1 MIRTRLLS
9 ALIGAAGLVVLSA
22 TLAQAAPTPSV
33 SRYMH
38 TVSTTTGYNEGCA
51 MGGTNASGVVVLDFG
66 EPDYH
71 SSGGWG
77 TYDYGNA
84 FVTNA
89 QIAAFAEQY
98 AYGYWKCSGAGPR
111 LELAVGTSN
120 YGSNV
125 SNAGGVAFGQM
136 VNSINSWLNAQ
147 NIAYQIS
154 IRGADDMELDWN
166 SVATTEAWENGYQS
180 ATSLYLFDYGDLAG
194 CPPYGS
200 CDNGWTQSS
209 VWYKS
214 WGLKDAIPLPEIY
227 YSSQASEWYDAS
239 LYSALHEPN
248 GKYKFEGTM
257 TQYAACGSCTYSPAA
272 GYNALSNAINGD
284 SRTTDTP
291 PDSTDISNAN

>member
-1 MIRTRLLS
+1 MIRTRLIP
-9 ALIGAAGLVVLSA
+9 ALVGFVGALALSA
-22 TLAQAAPTPSV
+22 TIAQAAPTPSV

-38 TVSTTTGYNEGCA
+38 TVNKTTGYNEGCA

-66 EPDYH
+66 EPYY
-71 SSGGWG
+71 SGGWG

-98 AYGYWKCSGAGPR
+98 AYGYWQCSGAGPR

-125 SNAGGVAFGQM
+125 SNAGGVAFGQTI
-136 VNSINSWLNAQ
+136 NAINSWLVAQ

-154 IRGADDMELDWN
+154 IRGANDMELDWN
-166 SVATTEAWENGYQS
+166 SYATTKAWEDGYQS

-227 YSSQASEWYDAS
+227 YSSQASEWYQAS
-239 LYSALHEPN
+239 LYSALYEPN
-248 GKYKFEGTM
+248 GKYKFEGSM
-257 TQYAACGSCTYSPAA
+257 TQYAACGSCTNSPAT
-272 GYNALSNAINGD
+272 GYDELTNALNAD
-284 SRTTDTP
+284 SRTTNTP

>member
-120 YGSNV
+120 YGSQV
-125 SNAGGVAFGQM
+125 TNAGGVAFGQM
-136 VNSINSWLNAQ
+136 INSINSWLNSQ
-147 NIAYQIS
+147 SIAYQIS
-154 IRGADDMELDWN
+154 IRGANDMELDWN
-166 SVATTEAWENGYQS
+166 SYATTKAWEDGYQS

-200 CDNGWTQSS
+200 CDNGWSQSS

-227 YSSQASEWYDAS
+227 YSSQASEWYQAS

-272 GYNALSNAINGD
+272 GYNALTNALNAD
-284 SRTTDTP
+284 SRTTNTP